1 MKSEKLDWGLRSS
14 KFPPAVRTWAQF
26 LMLLRHQ
33 HKLSRVSQ
41 GQDIVAMTPTPTTGV
56 FTWRKHGRFLP
67 TCFYESKNIIEIWSV
82 SAYPNVDFLLAIAT
96 IWDHNHW
103 PCILVACI
111 QYVWRVKSGKLS
123 FICITITPCQ
133 YQYFLLSRYIS
144 HYFTG
149 ITAQVLTRFTPEQRD
164 CYQEHEI
171 DLKYLPK
178 SHGWV
183 HSIELYFSK
192 ALLNKFC

>member
-14 KFPPAVRTWAQF
+14 KFPTEWRTWAQF

-41 GQDIVAMTPTPTTGV
+41 GQDIVSMTPTPTTGV

-82 SAYPNVDFLLAIAT
+82 SAYPNVDFLLTIAT

-123 FICITITPCQ
+123 FICITINASCQ
-133 YQYFLLSRYIS
+133 YQYFLLDIISLFYRYNCPGA
-144 HYFTG
+144 HT
-149 ITAQVLTRFTPEQRD
+149 
-164 CYQEHEI
+164 
-171 DLKYLPK
+171 
-178 SHGWV
+178 V
-183 HSIELYFSK
+183 HSRTK
-192 ALLNKFC
+192 GLLPGAWDWSQISTKISRVSPFLEPFLMLMSP

>member
-56 FTWRKHGRFLP
+56 FAWRKHGRFL
-67 TCFYESKNIIEIWSV
+67 SLHRNKIWTV
-82 SAYPNVDFLLAIAT
+82 SAYPHAGFLLAIAT

-111 QYVWRVKSGKLS
+111 QCVWRVKSGKLS

-144 HYFTG
+144 HYF
-149 ITAQVLTRFTPEQRD
+149 I
-164 CYQEHEI
+164 
-171 DLKYLPK
+171 LP
-178 SHGWV
+178 V
-183 HSIELYFSK
+183 
-192 ALLNKFC
+192 